1 MKNQKSRGTE
11 RQPSAAV
18 PFLFSKFLDKQ
29 AFRQNLVL
37 PSHFDNDMKDNKD
50 ILDKIEL
57 IRDEC
62 LSNPTRFRV
71 LDLKSNLNQ
80 YFSYNYG
87 WLFTLRMRFYSNE
100 KKTLLFVA

>member
-1 MKNQKSRGTE
+1 MSRTRG
-11 RQPSAAV
+11 RV
-18 PFLFSKFLDKQ
+18 ILIKIIIWFIVLFSLGC
-29 AFRQNLVL
+29 N
-37 PSHFDNDMKDNKD
+37 DNKD